1 MKYPGEVSEEDGVR
15 DTERQV
21 EELKA
26 QIMLLRYEVYKVR
39 EKELCRRLGLR
50 EQELIGFEEFSL
62 LHGEP
67 SRSGSREGV
76 GIKTIRQ
83 AEQELILQTLEQTKG
98 NRSRAARLLGISLRK
113 LRYRLKDYREAG
125 FEPPPPKGGQEGRRS

>member
-1 MKYPGEVSEEDGVR
+1 VKYPGEVNEEEGVKSSK
-15 DTERQV
+15 RQV

-62 LHGEP
+62 LHQEP
-67 SRSGSREGV
+67 CRSENRKGA
-76 GIKTIRQ
+76 GIITIRQ
-83 AEQELILQTLEQTKG
+83 AEQELILKTLEQTNG

-113 LRYRLKDYREAG
+113 LRYRLKEYREAG
-125 FEPPPPKGGQEGRRS
+125 FEPPPPDRGREGTRS